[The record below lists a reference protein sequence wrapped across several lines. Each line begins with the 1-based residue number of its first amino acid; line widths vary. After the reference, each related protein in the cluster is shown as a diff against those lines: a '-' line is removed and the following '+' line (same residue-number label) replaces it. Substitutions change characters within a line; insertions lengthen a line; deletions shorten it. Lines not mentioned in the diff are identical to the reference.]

1 MKQLEEEFG
10 MDRAIEI
17 ETDDEDDE
25 AERVCHDN
33 DDDNESDIT
42 GLSRVPSHDFMDP
55 DIAPSWPQSYRQ
67 SMDMYTSVTPSVSFI
82 KGGSFLIQ
90 TDRRSQAPDIES
102 SLSKSLLSATNSD
115 IDIVPTSI
123 PPIKLS
129 SVSVFG
135 ASISELPMPQQC
147 SYSQSLLNATNALC
161 GIGILSTPFALKE
174 GGWIGILLLFL
185 FGIIACFT
193 GILLKRCL
201 ESSSQLQ
208 TYPDIGQAA
217 FGLGGRICIAIIL
230 YIELYSSCVEFLIM
244 MSDNLSATFPNAHLD
259 ISGIH
264 LDSYQTC
271 AIVATLVILPTVWLR
286 NLSMLSYVSIC
297 GVMTLI
303 LVVLCLVWV
312 GVVSDFGFN
321 PSGKALNFSHLPIT
335 IGIYS
340 FCYGGHSVFPNI
352 YSSMENPSQFPSI
365 LAISFAISCLL
376 YAGVAVLGFLMFG
389 EATDPQFTLNLPTR
403 LIASRIAG
411 WAVVVAPLTKFGL
424 SMTPVALALEEL
436 LPSDQLASHTM
447 PILIR
452 TSLVVS
458 TLVVALTVPY
468 FGSMMAL
475 IGSLL
480 IMLMSLVLPCACYMR
495 IEQGRLTKF
504 QITVCSIVMGVG
516 ICCAAIGTYSA
527 VASMGT

>member
-25 AERVCHDN
+25 AERVCHEN
-33 DDDNESDIT
+33 EDDNESDIT
-42 GLSRVPSHDFMDP
+42 GISRVPSHDFMDP
-55 DIAPSWPQSYRQ
+55 DLAPSWPQSYRQ

-82 KGGSFLIQ
+82 RDSSFLIQ
-90 TDRRSQAPDIES
+90 TEKKSQAPDIES
-102 SLSKSLLSATNSD
+102 SLSKPFLLSVTNSD
-115 IDIVPTSI
+115 REIVPTSI
-123 PPIKLS
+123 PPLALS
-129 SVSVFG
+129 SISLFG
-135 ASISELPMPQQC
+135 ASMPQQC
-147 SYSQSLLNATNALC
+147 SYAQSLLNATNALC

-185 FGIIACFT
+185 FGTIACYT

-217 FGLGGRICIAIIL
+217 FGLGGRICIAVLL
-230 YIELYSSCVEFLIM
+230 YTELYSSCVEFLIM
-244 MSDNLSATFPNAHLD
+244 MSDNLSAAFPNAQVN
-259 ISGIH
+259 IIGIH

-286 NLSMLSYVSIC
+286 NLSLLSYVSIC
-297 GVMTLI
+297 GVVTLA

-312 GVVSDFGFN
+312 GVVSDIGFN
-321 PSGKALNFSHLPIT
+321 PNGKALNFSHLPIT

-352 YSSMENPSQFPSI
+352 YSSMENPSRFPSV
-365 LAISFAISCLL
+365 LTISFMISGLL
-376 YAGVAVLGFLMFG
+376 YASVAVLGFLMFG
-389 EATDPQFTLNLPTR
+389 DATKPQFTLNLPTR
-403 LIASRIAG
+403 LIASKIAG
-411 WAVVVAPLTKFGL
+411 WVVVVAPLTKFGL
-424 SMTPVALALEEL
+424 AMTPVALAIEEL
-436 LPSDQLASHTM
+436 LPVDQLASHTM
-447 PILIR
+447 PIIIR

-458 TLVVALTVPY
+458 TLVVALAVPY

-495 IEQGRLTKF
+495 IESERLTKF
-504 QITVCSIVMGVG
+504 QITICSIIMGVG
-516 ICCAAIGTYSA
+516 VCCAAIGTYSA